1 MERLNKNMRKNY
13 TYTIYACYIGYV
25 VQAIIN
31 NLAPLLFLTFNRS
44 FGISMERI
52 GLLITINFGTQIIVD
67 FAAAKYVDRIG
78 YRTAIIAA
86 HVLSAAGLIFLGVLP
101 RYMSD
106 PYAGLVIAMVCNAIG
121 GGLIEVLISPIVE
134 AAPSSSA
141 KEAAMSLLHS
151 FYCWGHVGVVVLS
164 TIGFQVLGME
174 RWYYLPMLW
183 SIVPIANVLLFSQ
196 VPIRVLVEEDE
207 KIPAKKL
214 LTQGTFWLFF
224 ALMLCAGASEQGMS
238 QWASLF
244 AEEGLGQSK
253 MVGDLLGPCFF
264 AVLMGCSRV
273 YYGKFGEH
281 MDLRKFMAGS
291 SVLCIV
297 SYLMAVLL
305 KNPLLALLGCG
316 LCGLSVG
323 IMWPGTFSLAAKGC
337 PQGGTLMFGLLALA
351 GDVGCAGGPAVVSLM
366 SGFFPEY
373 GIKAGLAAAVVF
385 PCAMLMLL
393 KIKAKVRKAL

>member
-1 MERLNKNMRKNY
+1 MKKNY
-13 TYTIYACYIGYV
+13 TYTIYACYIGYI

-52 GLLITINFGTQIIVD
+52 GLLITINFGTQIVVD

-78 YRTAIIAA
+78 YRVSIVAA
-86 HVLSAAGLIFLGVLP
+86 HVLSAIGLISLGVLP
-101 RYMSD
+101 LHMSD
-106 PYAGLVIAMVCNAIG
+106 AYAGLIIAMVCNAIG

-134 AAPSSSA
+134 AAPASSA

-164 TIGFQVLGME
+164 TVGFQILGME
-174 RWYYLPMLW
+174 RWYYLPVLW
-183 SIVPIANVLLFSQ
+183 SIVPIANVLLFLQ
-196 VPIRVLVEEDE
+196 VPIRVLVSENE
-207 KIPAKKL
+207 KIPAGKL
-214 LTQGTFWLFF
+214 LSQGTFWLFF

-273 YYGKFGEH
+273 YYGKFGERI
-281 MDLRKFMAGS
+281 DLRKFMAGS
-291 SVLCIV
+291 SVLCII
-297 SYLMAVLL
+297 SYLLAVLM

-337 PQGGTLMFGLLALA
+337 PQGGTFMFGLLALA
-351 GDVGCAGGPAVVSLM
+351 GDMGCAGGPAVVSLV
-366 SGFFPEY
+366 SGFLPEY
-373 GIKAGLAAAVVF
+373 GIKAGLAAAIVF
-385 PCAMLMLL
+385 PCVMLILL
-393 KIKAKVRKAL
+393 KVKTRQAGS